1 MFWHRIFGESIEQEL
16 PSGWQVDL
24 LDNVAIRGSGH
35 TPDQEHSEYW
45 NGGIKWVSLA
55 DSSKLDKIYI
65 RETAKQIS
73 QLGIKNSSAVLHP
86 TGTVVLSR
94 DAGVGKS
101 AILASDMAVS
111 QHFISWR
118 CGPKINNH
126 FLYYVLQFMKP
137 EFERQAVGST
147 IKTIGLGYF
156 KKLQVVMPPLAEQR
170 KIAAILGTWDAAI
183 DKAERL
189 VAALRARKRAL
200 MQRLLTGEVRFP
212 GFETTPWKEQKIGDF
227 LQESRIPGTNGQI
240 AKKLTVK
247 LYGKGVVPKEETIP
261 GSADTRYYKRKKG
274 QFIYSKLDF
283 LNGAF
288 GVVPE
293 QLDGY
298 ESTLDLPA
306 FDISAL
312 ANGKY
317 LLEYVIREDFYKR
330 QLGLARGGRKARRV
344 PPEEFLRFTTAFPD
358 TEEQNQIAQFIQI
371 VDAEIETSAN
381 MLEAYKQQKRGL
393 MQRLLTG
400 EVRVA
405 GGEER

>member
-1 MFWHRIFGESIEQEL
+1 MSLNTEFRI
-16 PSGWQVDL
+16 
-24 LDNVAIRGSGH
+24 
-35 TPDQEHSEYW
+35 
-45 NGGIKWVSLA
+45 GIA
-55 DSSKLDKIYI
+55 C
-65 RETAKQIS
+65 R
-73 QLGIKNSSAVLHP
+73 
-86 TGTVVLSR
+86 
-94 DAGVGKS
+94 
-101 AILASDMAVS
+101 DMAFGQDCKAIIV
-111 QHFISWR
+111 
-118 CGPKINNH
+118 GNEINPL
-126 FLYYVLQFMKP
+126 FLAYALKSKESEILQLVD
-137 EFERQAVGST
+137 QASHGT
-147 IKTIGLGYF
+147 GR
-156 KKLQVVMPPLAEQR
+156 LQTSLLENVQIPIPPLAEQR

-283 LNGAF
+283 LNVAF

>member
-1 MFWHRIFGESIEQEL
+1 
-16 PSGWQVDL
+16 
-24 LDNVAIRGSGH
+24 VAIRGSGH
-35 TPDQEHSEYW
+35 TPDQEHPEYW

-55 DSSKLDKIYI
+55 DSNKLDKIYI

-73 QLGIKNSSAVLHP
+73 ELGIQNSSAVLHP
-86 TGTVVLSR
+86 AGTVVLSR

-118 CGPKINNH
+118 CDPKLNNH
-126 FLYYVLQFMKP
+126 FLYYLLQFMKP

-200 MQRLLTGEVRFP
+200 MQRLLTGEVRFAE
-212 GFETTPWKEQKIGDF
+212 FILSDNK
-227 LQESRIPGTNGQI
+227 QENRIFGLLPSDWSI
-240 AKKLTVK
+240 AKLSNLVRQRKEWIIVEDDQQYKRCTVK
-247 LYGKGVVPKEETIP
+247 LRNRGVLPRDMVFGRNVATKKQQLTREKDLIVAEIDAKV
-261 GSADTRYYKRKKG
+261 GGFGIIKSDTAQSIVSSHY
-274 QFIYSKLDF
+274 FLFEILDDIDIDF
-283 LNGAF
+283 L
-288 GVVPE
+288 E
-293 QLDGY
+293 QCI
-298 ESTLDLPA
+298 
-306 FDISAL
+306 F
-312 ANGKY
+312 NKM
-317 LLEYVIREDFYKR
+317 LE
-330 QLGLARGGRKARRV
+330 Q
-344 PPEEFLRFTTAFPD
+344 
-358 TEEQNQIAQFIQI
+358 Q
-371 VDAEIETSAN
+371 VDATGSTNYAAIRPKDILTYCLPLPCLAEQRRIASILTLCDKEIKKYEHQ
-381 MLEAYKQQKRGL
+381 LKLLCQQKRGL